1 MVVFSCPED
10 QGYNGRVIYMFAG
23 PLGKGYIGKS
33 VTFKDRMSKHRRNA
47 YAKKDGDWVCN
58 SIWKK
63 AIRRIGWDN
72 LRVVILEF
80 VGEEESLDDKERYWI
95 AKLNTQYPSGY
106 NSNKGGGGRAPGF
119 EVSEETKAKLSAKAA
134 KKPVTSCEIKESY
147 ADGTQLVEFVQY
159 TSAREAERQT
169 GVNNAH
175 ITACCLEKKKSAG
188 NRFWHYTK
196 EGDLVGE
203 HRVRSI
209 GDVPMPGNE
218 QRKRAVIS
226 KSPGGKKQRHEGGH
240 AAKRTLSKST
250 GKKFSQGHISACCRG
265 ERTHHHGYTFCY
277 ASDEE
282 AEFKNIPVF

>member
-1 MVVFSCPED
+1 MVVFSVPED
-10 QGYNGRVIYMFAG
+10 QGYNGRVIYMFVG

-134 KKPVTSCEIKESY
+134 KKPVTSRQILESY
-147 ADGTQLVEFVQY
+147 ADGTQLVEFVSY
-159 TSAREAERQT
+159 ASATEAERKT
-169 GVNNAH
+169 GVHNSDIA
-175 ITACCLEKKKSAG
+175 ACCLKKKKSAG
-188 NRFWHYTK
+188 NRFWHFTE
-196 EGDLVGE
+196 EGDLEGTRCVS
-203 HRVRSI
+203 SI
-209 GDVPMPGNE
+209 GDMPGPSTH
-218 QRKRAVIS
+218 KRAVIS
-226 KSPGGKKQRHEGGH
+226 TSPGGEKQRHEGAR
-240 AAKRTLSKST
+240 AAARTLSRLMK
-250 GKKFSQGHISACCRG
+250 KKFSDSTISACCKG
-265 ERTHHHGYTFCY
+265 KRTYHHGYTFCY

-282 AEFKNIPVF
+282 

>member
-1 MVVFSCPED
+1 MVVFSVPED
-10 QGYNGRVIYMFAG
+10 QGYNGRVIYMFVG

-33 VTFKDRMSKHRRNA
+33 VRLKDRMSKHRRNA

-134 KKPVTSCEIKESY
+134 KKPVTSRQILESY
-147 ADGTQLVEFVQY
+147 ADGTQLVEFVSY
-159 TSAREAERQT
+159 ASATEAERKT
-169 GVNNAH
+169 GVNNAD
-175 ITACCLEKKKSAG
+175 ISACCCEKKKSAG
-188 NRFWHYTK
+188 GRFWHHTK

-203 HRVRSI
+203 HHVDRI
-209 GDVPMPGNE
+209 GDVPPPY
-218 QRKRAVIS
+218 RRAVIS
-226 KSPGGKKQRHEGGH
+226 TSPGGKKQRHESGC
-240 AAKRTLSKST
+240 AARRTLSKST
-250 GKKFSQGHISACCRG
+250 GKKFSHGHISACCRG